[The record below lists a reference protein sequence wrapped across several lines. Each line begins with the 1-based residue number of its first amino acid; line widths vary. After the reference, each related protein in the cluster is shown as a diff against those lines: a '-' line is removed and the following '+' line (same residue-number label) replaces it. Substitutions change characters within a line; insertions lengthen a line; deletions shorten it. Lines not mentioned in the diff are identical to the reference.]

1 MRGTFAL
8 NFLWLVARLSL
19 AADFPYAEI
28 DNGQIHVKLYLPDA
42 KEGYYRATRF
52 DWSGVIASLEYKGH
66 NYYGPWFTRVDPV
79 IHDFSYDGDQ
89 VVASP
94 CAAGTGPVEEFQ
106 TNGSALG
113 WDEAKPGG
121 TFIKIGVGVLRKDG
135 ETYDFVKLYPILNTG
150 KWSVEKHPDSVIFTQ
165 ELTDPSSGYGYIYRK
180 TVKLAPGRPGMLLD
194 HSLKNT
200 GRRTIR
206 STVYN
211 HNFLVLDRQAPGPD
225 FAIAVPFPIQ
235 TGRSAGKGLVEARGN
250 RIVYLKVLGGRE
262 VAQIAVRGFS
272 NSPGDNDIRIE
283 NTRVGA
289 DMRITGDRTLTNESL
304 WSIKTVLAMEPTIS
318 MSIEPG
324 GEFTWK
330 MSYEYYTKKPE

>member
-1 MRGTFAL
+1 LIT
-8 NFLWLVARLSL
+8 RLSF
-19 AADFPYAEI
+19 AADFPHAEI

-42 KEGYYRATRF
+42 ANGYYRATRF

-66 NYYGPWFTRVDPV
+66 NYYGPWFSRVDPAV
-79 IHDFSYDGDQ
+79 HDFNYDGGQ

-94 CAAGTGPVEEFQ
+94 CTADTGPDEEFQ

-121 TFIKIGVGVLRKDG
+121 TFIKIGVGVLRKVG
-135 ETYDFVKLYPILNTG
+135 EKYDFVKLYPILNTG
-150 KWSVEKHPDSVIFTQ
+150 KWSTEKHADSVVFTQ
-165 ELTDPSSGYGYIYRK
+165 ELTDPGSGYGYIYRK
-180 TVKLAPGRPGMLLD
+180 TVELLPGKPAMVLE
-194 HSLKNT
+194 HSLRNT

-211 HNFLVLDRQAPGPD
+211 HNFLVLDRQPTGPD
-225 FAIAVPFPIQ
+225 FQISVPFAIQ
-235 TGRSAGKGLVEARGN
+235 PDRSADNRLVEARGN
-250 RIVYLKVLGGRE
+250 GVAYLKVLVERQ
-262 VAQIAVRGFS
+262 VAQIGLHGFGG
-272 NSPGDNDIRIE
+272 SPTDNDIVIE
-283 NTRVGA
+283 NKRVGA
-289 DMRITGDRTLTNESL
+289 GMRITGDRPLYDESL
-304 WSIKTVLAMEPTIS
+304 WSIKAVLAVEPTIS